1 MRGEF
6 IIFVISGRASS
17 REPGIQSGFG
27 APLPLKG
34 GGLGWGS
41 ADSSPIPPATPSPTL
56 PLSGGG
62 RQDLPAWALP

>member
-6 IIFVISGRASS
+6 IIFVIPGRASS
-17 REPGIQSGFG
+17 REPGIQT
-27 APLPLKG
+27 AVTLPLKG

-41 ADSSPIPPATPSPTL
+41 ADSSPVPPATPSPIL

-62 RQDLPAWALP
+62 RQGLPSWTLA